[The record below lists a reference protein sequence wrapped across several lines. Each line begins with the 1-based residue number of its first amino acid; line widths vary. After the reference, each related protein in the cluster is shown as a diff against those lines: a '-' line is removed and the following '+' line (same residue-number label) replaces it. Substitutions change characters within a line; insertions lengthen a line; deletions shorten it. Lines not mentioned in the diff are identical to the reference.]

1 MNQEVFKERM
11 DAALRSMRETFKIMQ
26 EANAYR
32 QHVYDNTNY
41 AWDETIRGVTMVE
54 DTVTHERA
62 EIDTNYAQRVVD
74 EGNRQ
79 GNQWRIVPIGEL
91 VP

>member
-1 MNQEVFKERM
+1 M
-11 DAALRSMRETFKIMQ
+11 DAALRSMRDTFRLMQ

-41 AWDETIRGVTMVE
+41 AWDETIRGVTMIE
-54 DTVTHERA
+54 DTVTRERG
-62 EIDTNYAQRVVD
+62 EVDTNYAQHIVD
-74 EGNRQ
+74 EANRQ
-79 GNQWRIVPIGEL
+79 GYQWRQVPIGEL